1 MPSTCAIDS
10 FDDTSHQMLFKISKL
25 VPMPDFVKNAAP
37 ADPNDSA
44 TLPRQIFAD
53 SINRKFPCHTKVA
66 TWLSQL
72 YFLESRHMYPTRRAS
87 EVQDRISKAAAY
99 FAISGDVKSA
109 SDEWSKHQVTTR
121 ELGDGDYAIVTE
133 HNGKKIRTLPISNP
147 QDVVKAA
154 STIVQ
159 NRKNYPFDLR
169 HIAARKILHKA
180 SELQV
185 QLDDHIENYLYKA
198 AGFGTTTPERA
209 AEKLGLRVLM
219 MPKSASDMRTRG
231 AKLAKAVA
239 GMEEIP
245 IKELVKLAQL
255 IDRVD
260 AEFDIRHHYDEG
272 VETPE
277 EIFFELTE
285 KRASR
290 VKDSYV
296 QLTTGT
302 LLPIEVIGKLP
313 TDKIAAALGKDF
325 LKAVTSDGSLDI
337 DLDKFARIARTLP
350 RNDAMLLERA
360 IAAAGEKLEQPEFSD
375 IVD

>member
-1 MPSTCAIDS
+1 
-10 FDDTSHQMLFKISKL
+10 
-25 VPMPDFVKNAAP
+25 MPDFVKNAAP
-37 ADPNDSA
+37 TDPSEISA
-44 TLPRQIFAD
+44 LPRQVFAD
-53 SINRKFPCHTKVA
+53 AINRKFPCHTKSA

-99 FAISGDVKSA
+99 FAIGGDVKSA
-109 SDEWSKHQVTTR
+109 ASEWEKHQLTTR
-121 ELGDGDYAIVTE
+121 ELGDGDYAVVTD
-133 HNGKKIRTLPISNP
+133 HNGEKIRALPIANAE
-147 QDVVKAA
+147 DVVKAA
-154 STIVQ
+154 STVVQ

-185 QLDDHIENYLYKA
+185 QLDDVVENYLYKA

-231 AKLAKAVA
+231 AKLAKTVA
-239 GMEEIP
+239 AMEEIP

-255 IDRVD
+255 VDRID
-260 AEFDIRHHYDEG
+260 AEFGIRHHYDEG

-285 KRASR
+285 KKAHK
-290 VKDSYV
+290 VKDSYI

-313 TDKIAAALGKDF
+313 TDKLAAALGNDF
-325 LKAVTSDGSLDI
+325 LKAVTADKSLDI

-375 IVD
+375 VVG